1 MANVTYIVKKG
12 DTLWALAKT
21 YNTTVDAL
29 VKLNDI
35 SNPDYIVVGQKLII
49 SGTAA
54 PATTNYSYSPTI
66 KVFGLQSNTNS
77 TLYATWTWSKSNT
90 DCYRVLWE
98 YWTGNKVWFVGTDS
112 TVTVKQSVYNAP
124 TNATKVRFR
133 VMPIA
138 KKHKVNNREVAY
150 WTGEWS
156 TVRSYDFSTSPPSVP
171 PVPTVTVENYN
182 LTAKVENLDVGNASS
197 IQFQVYKDD
206 KTLYK
211 TGYGQIY
218 TRAASYTCTIEDGHD
233 YKVRA
238 RSYKDTGADKNGV
251 RTALVSAW
259 SDYSANVNTKPASP
273 KKLTICRAN
282 SETSVYLEWPKIDSA
297 KTYEIEYANK
307 KTYFDGSDATT
318 TVSGIETT
326 HYEKTGLTA
335 GEEYFFRVRAVNDKG
350 ASAWSAISSTVIG
363 VDPSAPTTWSSTTTA
378 VSGESITLHWV
389 HNSEDGSSQTY
400 AELELTIG
408 GVTEVETIK
417 NSTNEDEKD
426 KTSTYII
433 DTTSYTEGSKIQWR
447 VRTAGITKAYG
458 DWSILR
464 TIDIYAPATLGF
476 SVTDTAGNPIDTLTT
491 YPFYVSGTPGPNTQS
506 PISYHLSIT
515 ANGSYDTLDN
525 AGNPKTVREGD
536 EVYSKHFDISEPLLV
551 EISAN
556 NVNLENNISY
566 TVTCLVTMDS
576 GLMATSSSDFVVGW
590 TDIMYAPN
598 AEIYVDRET
607 LSASI
612 RPHCVDDDGNPIE
625 GVTLS
630 VYRREYDGS
639 FTEIA
644 TGVDNTTYTYVSDP
658 HPALDYARYRIIATT
673 VATGAVSYCDVPGY
687 PVGEAAVIIQWDET
701 WSSFDTTMEDAI
713 SDPSWSG
720 SMLKLPYNIDISD
733 STKIDVAHVEYI
745 GRKHPVSYYGTQL
758 GVSSTWN
765 VVIEKDDVETLYGL
779 RRLATWTGDV
789 YVREPSGSGYWATV
803 SVSFSQK
810 HKDLTIPVTIEVTRV
825 EGGV

>member
-12 DTLWALAKT
+12 DTLWNLAKT

-90 DCYRVLWE
+90 DHYRVLWE

-138 KKHKVNNREVAY
+138 KKRKVNNKEVAY
-150 WTGEWS
+150 WTGQWS
-156 TVRSYDFSTSPPSVP
+156 TIQTYDFSTSPPSVP

-273 KKLTICRAN
+273 KKLTTCRAN

-335 GEEYFFRVRAVNDKG
+335 GEEYFFRVRAINDKG

-378 VSGESITLHWV
+378 VSGESVTLHWV

-400 AELELTIG
+400 AELELTID
-408 GVTEVETIK
+408 GVTTTETIK
-417 NSTNEDEKD
+417 NSTDEDEKD
-426 KTSTYII
+426 KTSSYII
-433 DTTSYTEGSKIQWR
+433 DTKSYTEGSKIQWR

-476 SVTDTAGNPIDTLTT
+476 SVTDTVGNPIDTLTA

-525 AGNPKTVREGD
+525 VGNPKTVREGD
-536 EVYSKHFDISEPLLV
+536 EVYSKHFDISDPLLV

-556 NVNLENNISY
+556 SVNLENNVSY

-576 GLMATSSSDFVVGW
+576 GLTATSSSDFVVGW

-612 RPHCVDDDGNPIE
+612 RPHCVDDEGNPIE

-644 TGVDNTTYTYVSDP
+644 TGIDNTAYTYVSDP
-658 HPALDYARYRIIATT
+658 HPALDYARYRIIATA
-673 VATGAVSYCDVPGY
+673 VATGAVSYYDVPGY
-687 PVGEAAVIIQWDET
+687 PVEEPSVIIQWDET
-701 WSSFDTTMEDAI
+701 WSSFDATMEDAI
-713 SDPSWSG
+713 SEPSWSG

-733 STKIDVAHVEYI
+733 NNNTDVALVEYI

-758 GVSSTWN
+758 GVASTWN
-765 VVIEKDDVETLYGL
+765 VVIDKEDVETLYGL
-779 RRLATWTGDV
+779 RRLAMWTGDV
-789 YVREPSGSGYWATV
+789 YVREPSGSGYWASV

-810 HKDLTIPVTIEVTRV
+810 HNDLTIPVTIEVTRV